1 MKTLLDKLKLRF
13 NSNKKFILFLLGI
26 SLIGF
31 ISGSLF
37 ITIISKSDQIL
48 VKDYIE
54 SFINNIQNNKL
65 DYGDTLKNTL
75 LSNLT
80 FIIVIWILGIA
91 VIGIPINIFYYF
103 VKSFI
108 LGFSISAIIL
118 KYKIK
123 GCLLA
128 LIYIFPHHIINIFI
142 YTILLMYSINFSYK
156 LIDTIVKKKNINFKN
171 IFNTYLF
178 ILLITIIIIVITSL
192 IEVFLVPFFINKVLF
207 LIK

>member
-80 FIIVIWILGIA
+80 FIIVIWILGIS

-103 VKSFI
+103 V
-108 LGFSISAIIL
+108 
-118 KYKIK
+118 
-123 GCLLA
+123 
-128 LIYIFPHHIINIFI
+128 
-142 YTILLMYSINFSYK
+142 
-156 LIDTIVKKKNINFKN
+156 
-171 IFNTYLF
+171 
-178 ILLITIIIIVITSL
+178 
-192 IEVFLVPFFINKVLF
+192 
-207 LIK
+207 